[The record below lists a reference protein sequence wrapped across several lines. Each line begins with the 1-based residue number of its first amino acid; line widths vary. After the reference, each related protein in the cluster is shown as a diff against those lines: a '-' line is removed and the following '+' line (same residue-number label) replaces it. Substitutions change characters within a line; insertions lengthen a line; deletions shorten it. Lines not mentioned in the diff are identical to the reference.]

1 MDKLCALINDTFN
14 GVCVDT
20 GIIGLDKV
28 FIVIH
33 FVPEVTIVW
42 QILVGLPTVSYYLEN
57 TNDTVKCTF
66 IHNITLKDQMS

>member
-1 MDKLCALINDTFN
+1 MDKLCALIKDTFN

-42 QILVGLPTVSYYLEN
+42 QILVGCSVPNNDIQLEN
-57 TNDTVKCTF
+57 LF
-66 IHNITLKDQMS
+66 